1 MCRESGAGLFAEAG
15 RRGTDSPHQRGSVF
29 GLGMGTAVTLQE
41 ETGTGDPGDVRKD
54 KMVTG
59 RKEGQEKY
67 THRGGETGSGMG
79 GRCVRCT
86 ETRPWLQGHFCF

>member
-59 RKEGQEKY
+59 GRKGRKNIP
-67 THRGGETGSGMG
+67 TGVERLALGWEAG
-79 GRCVRCT
+79 V
-86 ETRPWLQGHFCF
+86 